1 MDSPFCWFIKLV
13 IAAILLAKFFRAAYK
28 ELEER
33 KEECEKKCL
42 EYEAAYKE
50 LEERK
55 TECEKE
61 WIEYEENF
69 KNKEDI

>member
-1 MDSPFCWFIKLV
+1 MDSPFGWFIKLV
-13 IAAILLAKFFRAAYK
+13 IAATLLAKFFRAAYK

-33 KEECEKKCL
+33 E
-42 EYEAAYKE
+42 
-50 LEERK
+50 